1 MDVFDL
7 VATLTLDSSEY
18 DDALGESEKK
28 ATSFGDAFGKVGKGV
43 AIAGGVA
50 GTAIAAVGA
59 ATVGLG
65 KAMWDGASD
74 LAEYGDNIDKMS
86 QKMGMSIEAYQE
98 WDAVMQHN
106 GSSVESLKT
115 GFRTL
120 NKQIIDATEVISGIS
135 EAEMELETQLE
146 SGEIS
151 LDEYNEK
158 YDELYAKGYE
168 NIDAFTKLGF
178 SMQEVSDMAK
188 SPEDAFSQIISK
200 LQEMPEGAERTAI
213 ATELLGRS
221 AMELGPLLNTS
232 AEETQAM
239 KDRVH
244 ELGGVMSD
252 EAVKAAATFQDNLQ
266 DLQTAMSGV
275 KRNIMEEVLPGLN
288 TLMDGFTRLISGENN
303 ADEIIDNGIG
313 QLVDGIENVA
323 EKAITIATDIFP
335 NLITTIA
342 EKFPDLVEGI
352 LGLLQTIGP
361 VILTALIDNVIP
373 TILESLPMIAE
384 TALQLIIGLAEGL
397 SSAIPVLIPTIIQ
410 VLLAIV
416 DVILNNLP
424 LLLQAA
430 VAIITALADG
440 ILGNVDRIMLAWE
453 KINMQIIAT
462 IISLIPQLIVAAF
475 EIAFALIS
483 SLAEGILKMLT
494 SDWYMDMLDAMI
506 GSFTDIDWLEI
517 GKNCIEGIANGF
529 LNGITKIKDA
539 AKNVVDSI
547 KKVFTT
553 DLEIHSPSKL
563 FEYYGQMVDEGFA
576 EGLSDGESMGIVK
589 GMTETIKGSF
599 DNTYIGDKYKA
610 QSNSNEEKVINL
622 YFGNELFRSVVLDAI
637 NTEIYISGGR

>member
-28 ATSFGDAFGKVGKGV
+28 ATSFGDTFGKVGKGV
-43 AIAGGVA
+43 AIAGVVA
-50 GTAIAAVGA
+50 GTTIEAVGA

-65 KAMWDGASD
+65 KAMWDSASD
-74 LAEYGDNIDKMS
+74 VAEYGDNIDKMS

-98 WDAVMQHN
+98 WDAVMQHS

-135 EAEMELETQLE
+135 EAEMELEAQLE

-178 SMQEVSDMAK
+178 SMQEVSEMAK

-275 KRNIMEEVLPGLN
+275 KRNIMEELLPGLN
-288 TLMDGFTRLISGENN
+288 TLMDGFTRLISGEDN

-323 EKAITIATDIFP
+323 ERVITIATDILP

-352 LGLLQTIGP
+352 LGLLETLGP
-361 VILTALIDNVIP
+361 VIFTALIDNVIP
-373 TILESLPMIAE
+373 TILESLPMIAD

-440 ILGNVDRIMLAWE
+440 ILGNIDMIMLAWE

-462 IISLIPQLIVAAF
+462 IISLIPQLIAAAF

-529 LNGITKIKDA
+529 LNGIAKIKDA

-547 KKVFTT
+547 KKIFTT

-599 DNTYIGDKYKA
+599 DNTYIGDKNKA
-610 QSNSNEEKVINL
+610 QFNSNEEKVINL